1 MDFTETV
8 TIENLERASS
18 FIGFRNNFFFFQNF
32 HGNSVDNFFKMF

>member
-18 FIGFRNNFFFFQNF
+18 FIGFRNNFFFQNF